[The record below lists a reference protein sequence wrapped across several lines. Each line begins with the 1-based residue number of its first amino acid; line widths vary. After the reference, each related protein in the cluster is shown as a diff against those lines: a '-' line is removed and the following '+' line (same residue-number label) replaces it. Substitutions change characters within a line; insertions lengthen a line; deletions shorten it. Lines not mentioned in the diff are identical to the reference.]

1 MVISII
7 VCNFAELNTKAMKKI
22 IIMALTVMCSY
33 LNCNAQNGQN
43 IIINGD
49 EVEGKD
55 VTTMTFDGDDVR
67 IVFSDNSTETVNM
80 EWVKIFFNNGTTNI
94 GEMKTAV
101 FNYHGAVEEYLT
113 LSGIPEM
120 TGITIYDTVGKQKTQ
135 VRANNEVT
143 SIYVGNL
150 AKGIYTAKAGKFV
163 IKFIKK

>member
-1 MVISII
+1 
-7 VCNFAELNTKAMKKI
+7 
-22 IIMALTVMCSY
+22 
-33 LNCNAQNGQN
+33 
-43 IIINGD
+43 
-49 EVEGKD
+49 
-55 VTTMTFDGDDVR
+55 MTFDGDDVR

-120 TGITIYDTVGKQKTQ
+120 TGITIYDTAGKQKTQ

-150 AKGIYTAKAGKFV
+150 VKGIYTAKAGKFV